1 MNTERIIN
9 IILTDLSLENLK
21 LQEDLEKVINDTDN
35 TNSKLIRV
43 KQALKELTINE
54 IMINK
59 FQNIVSPT
67 NNNNNINLNQ
77 NG

>member
-1 MNTERIIN
+1 M
-9 IILTDLSLENLK
+9 ENLK